1 MTDAQILDRM
11 RRLCS
16 RREYS
21 EGDILQKI
29 TLLCNSA
36 GDSEDPSR
44 LLDILKK
51 ENYVSDVRYATA
63 FARDK
68 ASLQGWGI
76 LKIRYALSAKG
87 ISKGV
92 IDAALGEI
100 DASAA
105 SDKLE
110 KVLVAKAR
118 SLKEDPQIKLKLI
131 RFALGRGYQ
140 YDEVAPK
147 IEQMLKLQ

>member
-1 MTDAQILDRM
+1 MKASQILDRM

-21 EGDILQKI
+21 EADILQK
-29 TLLCNSA
+29 LASLCVS
-36 GDSEDPSR
+36 SEDTLDPAQ

-51 ENYVSDVRYATA
+51 EKYVSDARYATA

-68 ASLQGWGI
+68 ASLQGWGS
-76 LKIRYALSAKG
+76 LKIKYALSAKG
-87 ISKGV
+87 ISKDV
-92 IDAALGEI
+92 IDKALGEI

-110 KVLVAKAR
+110 KVLSAKAR
-118 SLKEDPQIKLKLI
+118 TLKEDPQIKLKLL

-140 YDEVAPK
+140 YDEVSTV
-147 IEQMLKLQ
+147 IELILKQL